1 MTKLELLR
9 QLQQHEEDPRAQKDG
24 EIPKISFSN
33 IISDMNVARS
43 TTARVTTRPVHQ
55 FQRAEGSDN
64 DHSQDKITYPRKK
77 S

>member
-9 QLQQHEEDPRAQKDG
+9 QLQKHEEDPRAQKDG

-33 IISDMNVARS
+33 ISDMNVARS
-43 TTARVTTRPVHQ
+43 ATARVTTRPVHQ
-55 FQRAEGSDN
+55 FQCAEGSDN
-64 DHSQDKITYPRKK
+64 DHSQEKITYLRKK